1 MDVLIK
7 AKRDKI
13 TKKTLQNIGVV
24 FIGIV
29 LFIIIPSI
37 ILKDIL
43 FPIIFSV
50 LCVIAICIVIRSFLD
65 LNKELNIR
73 IRLKQAIDNGSAI
86 ITTIDNGP
94 EGYKVKTMYIKDDK
108 VYMDTLYDYDILPIL
123 FNPENK
129 DKVSIQVTDELDV
142 IITL

>member
-13 TKKTLQNIGVV
+13 TKKTLQNIGGV
-24 FIGIV
+24 FIEIV

-43 FPIIFSV
+43 FPMIFSV

-65 LNKELNIR
+65 LNKELNTR
-73 IRLKQAIDNGSAI
+73 IRLKQAIENENAI

-94 EGYKVKTMYIKDDK
+94 EGYKVKTM
-108 VYMDTLYDYDILPIL
+108 LYLVV
-123 FNPENK
+123 N
-129 DKVSIQVTDELDV
+129 V
-142 IITL
+142 

>member
-1 MDVLIK
+1 MDALIK

-65 LNKELNIR
+65 LNKELNTR
-73 IRLKQAIDNGSAI
+73 IRLKQAIENENAI

-129 DKVSIQVTDELDV
+129 DKVSIQITDELDV

>member
-1 MDVLIK
+1 MDALIK

-29 LFIIIPSI
+29 LFVIIPSI

-43 FPIIFSV
+43 YPMIFSV

>member
-1 MDVLIK
+1 MDALIK

-29 LFIIIPSI
+29 LFVIIPSI

-43 FPIIFSV
+43 YPMIFSV
-50 LCVIAICIVIRSFLD
+50 LCVIAICIVVRSFLD
-65 LNKELNIR
+65 LNKELNTR
-73 IRLKQAIDNGSAI
+73 IRLKQAIENENAI

-108 VYMDTLYDYDILPIL
+108 VYMDTMYDYDILPIL

-129 DKVSIQVTDELDV
+129 DKISIQVTDELDV

>member
-1 MDVLIK
+1 MDALIK

-29 LFIIIPSI
+29 LFVIIPSI

-43 FPIIFSV
+43 YPMIFSV
-50 LCVIAICIVIRSFLD
+50 LCVIAICLVIRSFLD
-65 LNKELNIR
+65 LNEELNTR
-73 IRLKQAIDNGSAI
+73 IRLKQAIKNGNAI

-94 EGYKVKTMYIKDDK
+94 EGYKVKTMYIKDNK

-129 DKVSIQVTDELDV
+129 GKVSIQITDELDA

>member
-1 MDVLIK
+1 MDALIK

-123 FNPENK
+123 FNPDNK

>member
-1 MDVLIK
+1 MDALIK

-29 LFIIIPSI
+29 LFVIIPSI

-43 FPIIFSV
+43 CPMIFSV
-50 LCVIAICIVIRSFLD
+50 LCVIAICLVIRSFLD
-65 LNKELNIR
+65 LNEELNTR
-73 IRLKQAIDNGSAI
+73 IRLKQAIEIGNTI

-129 DKVSIQVTDELDV
+129 DKISIQVTDELDV

>member
-1 MDVLIK
+1 MDTLIK

-29 LFIIIPSI
+29 LFVIIPAI

-43 FPIIFSV
+43 YPMIFSV
-50 LCVIAICIVIRSFLD
+50 LCVIAICLVIRSFLD
-65 LNKELNIR
+65 LNEELNIR
-73 IRLKQAIDNGSAI
+73 IRLKQAIENGSAI

-94 EGYKVKTMYIKDDK
+94 EGYKVKTMYIKNDK
-108 VYMDTLYDYDILPIL
+108 VYTDTLYDYDILPIL
-123 FNPENK
+123 FNPDNK
-129 DKVSIQVTDELDV
+129 DKVSLQITDSLDV
-142 IITL
+142 IVTL

>member
-1 MDVLIK
+1 MDTLIK

-24 FIGIV
+24 FTGIV

-43 FPIIFSV
+43 YPMIFSV
-50 LCVIAICIVIRSFLD
+50 LCVIAICLVIRSFLD
-65 LNKELNIR
+65 LNEELNTR
-73 IRLKQAIDNGSAI
+73 IRLKQVIEIGNAI

-94 EGYKVKTMYIKDDK
+94 EGCKVKTMYIKDDK
-108 VYMDTLYDYDILPIL
+108 VHMDTLYDYDILPIL

-129 DKVSIQVTDELDV
+129 DKVSIQITDELDV

>member
-24 FIGIV
+24 FIEIV

-43 FPIIFSV
+43 FPMIFSV

-65 LNKELNIR
+65 LNKELNTR
-73 IRLKQAIDNGSAI
+73 IRLKQAIENENAI

-94 EGYKVKTMYIKDDK
+94 EGYKVKTM
-108 VYMDTLYDYDILPIL
+108 LYLVV
-123 FNPENK
+123 N
-129 DKVSIQVTDELDV
+129 V
-142 IITL
+142 

>member
-43 FPIIFSV
+43 FPMIFSV

-65 LNKELNIR
+65 LNKELNTR
-73 IRLKQAIDNGSAI
+73 IRLKQAIENENAI

-123 FNPENK
+123 FNPKNK

>member
-1 MDVLIK
+1 MDALIK

>member
-1 MDVLIK
+1 MDALIK
-7 AKRDKI
+7 TKRDKI
-13 TKKTLQNIGVV
+13 TKNTLQNLGVV
-24 FIGIV
+24 FAGIV

-43 FPIIFSV
+43 YPMIFSV

-65 LNKELNIR
+65 LNEELNTR
-73 IRLKQAIDNGSAI
+73 IRLKQAIENGGAI
-86 ITTIDNGP
+86 ITTIDNGS

-108 VYMDTLYDYDILPIL
+108 VYTDTLYDYDILPIL
-123 FNPENK
+123 FNPDNK
-129 DKVSIQVTDELDV
+129 NKVSIQITDSLDV